1 MRQIANPARWRQRGV
16 SLFEI
21 AVVTIIV
28 AILAGTLLQRL
39 VVYRAQA
46 DLLAAERMVGVLR
59 AALSL
64 QIAQLRM
71 QGRGADID
79 KLAGK
84 NPMDWL
90 REKPGNYAGELFDP
104 APADVQAGNWYFD
117 RKTRFLVYRLNNAN
131 KFPQGTPN
139 TLKYKV
145 KFVGL
150 SQQVDRSGKSG
161 AQRELALMQVDE

>member
-28 AILAGTLLQRL
+28 AILAGILLQR
-39 VVYRAQA
+39 VAVYRSQA
-46 DLLAAERMVGVLR
+46 ELLAAERMVSVLR
-59 AALSL
+59 AALAL

-71 QGRGADID
+71 QGRGVEID

-90 REKPGNYAGELFDP
+90 REKPANYAGELFDP
-104 APADVQAGNWYFD
+104 APGQVQAGNWYFD
-117 RKTRFLVYRLNNAN
+117 RKTHFLVYLLNNAN
-131 KFPQGTPN
+131 KFPQGISN
-139 TLKYKV
+139 ALKYKV
-145 KFVGL
+145 KLVGL
-150 SQQVDRSGKSG
+150 SQQTDSFSKPD
-161 AQRELALMQVDE
+161 AQRELALTQVDE